1 MRYILMFY
9 NFYIAFNQLYYVD
22 YVNVWFYTKKANF
35 TSSELFSKWYSIEKM
50 KVEAEE
56 LAC

>member
-1 MRYILMFY
+1 MFY

>member
-1 MRYILMFY
+1 MRYILIFY

-22 YVNVWFYTKKANF
+22 YVNVWCYTKKANF
-35 TSSELFSKWYSIEKM
+35 TSSELFSKRYSIEKM
-50 KVEAEE
+50 KEKAED

>member
-1 MRYILMFY
+1 MFY

-22 YVNVWFYTKKANF
+22 YVKVWFYTKKANF
-35 TSSELFSKWYSIEKM
+35 TSYELFSTWYSIEKM
-50 KVEAEE
+50 KEEAEE